1 MAGSSAATAS
11 RPTTRNCARAALLPM
26 GGPDGGYKG
35 YGLAV
40 IVEILCGLLTGLGF
54 GVEPTGRHNDGCFM
68 ACFKVD
74 AFRPLAEF
82 KKEVSEFILLEEN
95 AAGRRV
101 ERRALSWRDR
111 THEGTRPPQEWH
123 RGRGFDLGQ
132 AEAPRR
138 GLQTHGPARHGRC
151 GVIGTPVSADRLT
164 LYGSFTSSSSYK
176 PMLYLALARLPFS
189 FRTVNL
195 KIGVQKEAE
204 YLAVNRYGVVPSLK
218 HKGLTILQSNVILD
232 YLARETGIFEGKTEQ
247 AKWQARE
254 WLSWEADHITAVARV
269 RHSARFRKMH
279 DEVIAEF
286 RPRAE
291 AALSFVDK
299 TVTNQPFLV
308 GDHMTIADIG
318 CWGRMVFMAEGGFDI
333 ANWPHLEAWAARMKA
348 MPGFALPYDLLPSKD
363 REFDPSDV
371 KGMTA

>member
-1 MAGSSAATAS
+1 MALGS
-11 RPTTRNCARAALLPM
+11 
-26 GGPDGGYKG
+26 
-35 YGLAV
+35 
-40 IVEILCGLLTGLGF
+40 ILSPG
-54 GVEPTGRHNDGCFM
+54 
-68 ACFKVD
+68 
-74 AFRPLAEF
+74 
-82 KKEVSEFILLEEN
+82 
-95 AAGRRV
+95 
-101 ERRALSWRDR
+101 
-111 THEGTRPPQEWH
+111 
-123 RGRGFDLGQ
+123 
-132 AEAPRR
+132 
-138 GLQTHGPARHGRC
+138 
-151 GVIGTPVSADRLT
+151 RLT

-204 YLAVNRYGVVPSLK
+204 YLAINRWGVVPSLK

-232 YLARETGIFEGKTEQ
+232 YLARETGHFEGRTEQ

-299 TVTNQPFLV
+299 TVTDQPFLV
-308 GDHMTIADIG
+308 GDYPTIADIG
-318 CWGRMVFMAEGGFDI
+318 CWGRMVFMAEGGFEI
-333 ANWPHLEAWAARMKA
+333 SNWPHLEAWANRIKA
-348 MPGFALPYDLLPSKD
+348 MPGFALPYDLIPSKD
-363 REFDPSDV
+363 REFDP
-371 KGMTA
+371 A

>member
-1 MAGSSAATAS
+1 MA
-11 RPTTRNCARAALLPM
+11 L
-26 GGPDGGYKG
+26 GP
-35 YGLAV
+35 V
-40 IVEILCGLLTGLGF
+40 
-54 GVEPTGRHNDGCFM
+54 
-68 ACFKVD
+68 
-74 AFRPLAEF
+74 
-82 KKEVSEFILLEEN
+82 
-95 AAGRRV
+95 
-101 ERRALSWRDR
+101 LSP
-111 THEGTRPPQEWH
+111 E
-123 RGRGFDLGQ
+123 
-132 AEAPRR
+132 
-138 GLQTHGPARHGRC
+138 
-151 GVIGTPVSADRLT
+151 RLT

-195 KIGVQKEAE
+195 KIGVQNETE
-204 YLAVNRYGVVPSLK
+204 YLSINRWGVVPTLR

-232 YLARETGIFEGKTEQ
+232 YLARETGHFEGRTEQ

-308 GDHMTIADIG
+308 GDYPTIADIG
-318 CWGRMVFMAEGGFDI
+318 CWGRMVFMAEGGFEI
-333 ANWPHLEAWAARMKA
+333 SKWPHLEGWANRIKA
-348 MPGFALPYDLLPSKD
+348 MRGFALPYDLIPSKD
-363 REFDPSDV
+363 REFDP
-371 KGMTA
+371 A

>member
-1 MAGSSAATAS
+1 MA
-11 RPTTRNCARAALLPM
+11 L
-26 GGPDGGYKG
+26 GP
-35 YGLAV
+35 V
-40 IVEILCGLLTGLGF
+40 
-54 GVEPTGRHNDGCFM
+54 
-68 ACFKVD
+68 
-74 AFRPLAEF
+74 
-82 KKEVSEFILLEEN
+82 
-95 AAGRRV
+95 
-101 ERRALSWRDR
+101 LSP
-111 THEGTRPPQEWH
+111 E
-123 RGRGFDLGQ
+123 
-132 AEAPRR
+132 
-138 GLQTHGPARHGRC
+138 
-151 GVIGTPVSADRLT
+151 RLT

-195 KIGVQKEAE
+195 KIGVQNEPE
-204 YLAVNRYGVVPSLK
+204 YLAVNRWGVVPTLR

-232 YLARETGIFEGKTEQ
+232 YLARETGHFEGRTEQ

-308 GDHMTIADIG
+308 GDYLTIADIG
-318 CWGRMVFMAEGGFDI
+318 CWGRMVFMAEGGFEI
-333 ANWPHLEAWAARMKA
+333 SNWPHLEAWAKRIKA
-348 MPGFALPYDLLPSKD
+348 MPGFALPYDLIPSKD
-363 REFDPSDV
+363 REFDP
-371 KGMTA
+371 A